1 MPIIPRGLI
10 IQLHNRGLE
19 DDIIAQQ
26 MRQNPDVVQSCIT
39 DYERV
44 VSLLGQGYTV
54 NEISAAIGIPDRVA
68 LEYLSL
74 AYRFNPH
81 LK

>member
-1 MPIIPRGLI
+1 MPIVPRGLI
-10 IQLHNRGLE
+10 VQLHNRGLTTK
-19 DDIIAQQ
+19 DIARQMQQ
-26 MRQNPDVVQSCIT
+26 SPAVVDSCIR

-54 NEISAAIGIPDRVA
+54 DEIGAAAGISRAVA

>member
-1 MPIIPRGLI
+1 MSIIPRGLI
-10 IQLHNRGLE
+10 VQLHNRGLTTT
-19 DDIIAQQ
+19 DIARQ
-26 MRQNPDVVQSCIT
+26 MRQSPDVVSTCIN

-54 NEISAAIGIPDRVA
+54 DEIGSLTGISRAVA

>member
-1 MPIIPRGLI
+1 MIIPRGLI
-10 IQLHNRGLE
+10 IQLYNRGLADE
-19 DDIIAQQ
+19 DIARQ
-26 MRQNPDVVQSCIT
+26 MRQNFGTVKSCIK
-39 DYERV
+39 DYEQV
-44 VSLLGQGYTV
+44 TSLLGQGYGIDEIGQTV
-54 NEISAAIGIPDRVA
+54 GIPERTA

>member
-26 MRQNPDVVQSCIT
+26 MRQNRDVVQSCIT

-54 NEISAAIGIPDRVA
+54 NEISAAIGISDRVA

>member
-1 MPIIPRGLI
+1 MAIIPRGLI
-10 IQLHNRGLE
+10 VQLHNRG
-19 DDIIAQQ
+19 IADSEIARQ
-26 MRQNPDVVQSCIT
+26 MRQSPDVVSACIN

-54 NEISAAIGIPDRVA
+54 DEIGSLTGIPRAVA